1 MTLTDN
7 VTLCPIL
14 PLPVLSL
21 STTPLHF
28 PPPSPPLSL
37 PPFPLPSPLILPSPS
52 LSPQLKESECTSLV
66 NKLEVA
72 EARYSALEY
81 RLRADHEEH
90 FMATRELE
98 RQVMDAGDSITA
110 LNGELEKSRTTEVG
124 GQDW

>member
-1 MTLTDN
+1 M
-7 VTLCPIL
+7 
-14 PLPVLSL
+14 
-21 STTPLHF
+21 
-28 PPPSPPLSL
+28 
-37 PPFPLPSPLILPSPS
+37 
-52 LSPQLKESECTSLV
+52 KESECTSLV

-124 GQDW
+124 GQD

>member
-1 MTLTDN
+1 M
-7 VTLCPIL
+7 
-14 PLPVLSL
+14 
-21 STTPLHF
+21 
-28 PPPSPPLSL
+28 
-37 PPFPLPSPLILPSPS
+37 
-52 LSPQLKESECTSLV
+52 KESECTSLV

-81 RLRADHEEH
+81 RLHADHEEH